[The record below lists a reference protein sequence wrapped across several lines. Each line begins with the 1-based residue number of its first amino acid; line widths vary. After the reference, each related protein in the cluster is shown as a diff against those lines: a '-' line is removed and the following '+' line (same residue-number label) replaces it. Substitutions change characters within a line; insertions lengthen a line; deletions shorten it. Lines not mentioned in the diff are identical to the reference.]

1 MDDNVNPLFM
11 EPITPIGEGFVALHE
26 MFKQLIAGGFTE
38 DQALRYIVMW
48 SIEISHNPPPPEDV

>member
-1 MDDNVNPLFM
+1 MDDNSMFA

-38 DQALRYIVMW
+38 DQALKYIAMW
-48 SIEISHNPPPPEDV
+48 SIEIGRYPPPPEDV